1 MKRRFQP
8 IRAICG
14 LVARALY
21 GPGET
26 DRDAETADSHSPPLD
41 AEAPVPLPSDALGQG
56 ADEASVATCD
66 GAHVAIC
73 DETAPVED
81 VAAPLQDAPPEAD
94 GAVEQAAGPQ
104 VPAAPAPQPAQWAR
118 ATNRDDIV
126 RCFQDSLDEMLA
138 REEPPEGVDAE
149 ILARFQHGPGSQA
162 EQAADDGTDLYSL
175 WSAVVALSQETRL
188 QGRAFRDL
196 SESIGSVDSLNES
209 VRAMLAAHTEARA
222 DHSQALEAARQI
234 ADDAHRQRIEQDRHE
249 LQRAR
254 EEACAGMLD
263 LLLDVRDRLVRGL
276 ASVRRHLAEARK
288 PARIT
293 RLMRLMRIR
302 PPDNRRLIDAAGA
315 LAKGYMLSLARL
327 DEALGQFGVAESD
340 CAGRPFDPGCMMAV
354 DVEEDSSA
362 PDGTV
367 LEVYRPG
374 YQRHG
379 SVYRPAEVKVARGV
393 SPVRPGE
400 EHADSEGSAEQR

>member
-1 MKRRFQP
+1 M
-8 IRAICG
+8 C
-14 LVARALY
+14 

-26 DRDAETADSHSPPLD
+26 DRDAETADSRFPPLGV
-41 AEAPVPLPSDALGQG
+41 EPPVPLPPDALDEGD
-56 ADEASVATCD
+56 DEASVATCD

-73 DETAPVED
+73 DETTPVEN
-81 VAAPLQDAPPEAD
+81 VAAPLQDAWPEAD
-94 GAVEQAAGPQ
+94 GAVEQ
-104 VPAAPAPQPAQWAR
+104 APAPQPAQWAR

-149 ILARFQHGPGSQA
+149 ILARFQHGPGSQT
-162 EQAADDGTDLYSL
+162 EQAADDGADLYSL

-196 SESIGSVDSLNES
+196 SEALGSVDSLNES

-222 DHSQALEAARQI
+222 DHGRTLETARQI
-234 ADDAHRQRIEQDRHE
+234 ADDAHRQRIEQDRRE
-249 LQRAR
+249 FQRAR
-254 EEACAGMLD
+254 EEACVGMLD

-276 ASVRRHLAEARK
+276 ASVRRHLVEARK
-288 PARIT
+288 PVRTT
-293 RLMRLMRIR
+293 RLMRLLRIR
-302 PPDNRRLIDAAGA
+302 PPDNGHLIDAAGA
-315 LAKGYMLSLARL
+315 LAKGYTLSLARL

-354 DVEEDSSA
+354 DVEEASSA

-379 SVYRPAEVKVARGV
+379 SVCRPAEVKVARGV

-400 EHADSEGSAEQR
+400 EHADSEGSEKQR